1 MRLFCEEAEDG
12 FGGFLGFF
20 VIMEVAGAG
29 DEFEFGANFFGESF
43 SIAFADDAIRF
54 TGKKKSVFLEREV
67 GDGILSRKL
76 RGGIDFAGARDLVA
90 ATLIGDFESFFEE
103 FVVVRDEEKAGGDI
117 VGD

>member
-1 MRLFCEEAEDG
+1 MGLFCEEAEDG
-12 FGGFLGFF
+12 FGGFLGLF

-29 DEFEFGANFFGESF
+29 DKLELGANFFGESL
-43 SIAFADDAIRF
+43 SIAFVDDAIRF
-54 TGKKKSVFLEREV
+54 AGKKKSIFLEREV
-67 GDGILSRKL
+67 SDGILSGKL

-103 FVVVRDEEKAGGDI
+103 FVVVWDEEKAGGDV

>member
-1 MRLFCEEAEDG
+1 MGLFCEEAEDS
-12 FGGFLGFF
+12 FGGFLRFF

-76 RGGIDFAGARDLVA
+76 CGCIDFAGARDLVA
-90 ATLIGDFESFFEE
+90 ATLIGDFEGFFEE